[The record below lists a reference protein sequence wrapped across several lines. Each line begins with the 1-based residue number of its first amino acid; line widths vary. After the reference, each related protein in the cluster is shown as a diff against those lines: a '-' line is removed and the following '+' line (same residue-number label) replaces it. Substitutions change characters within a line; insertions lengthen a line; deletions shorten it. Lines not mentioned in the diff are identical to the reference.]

1 MIFAASGLRSGLAD
15 YLQSLILVYSILIF
29 AWVLGSWVIATGRV
43 PGWLFPSLRF
53 LEAVVGPFVGIFRR
67 FIPPLGPLDLSPIIA
82 LLVLQLGGGLLVGLL
97 RG

>member
-1 MIFAASGLRSGLAD
+1 LRSGLAD

-43 PGWLFPSLRF
+43 PGWLFPILRF
-53 LEAVVGPFVGIFRR
+53 LEAVVGPFVVIFRR